1 MKQAFRSGLEKNLS
15 EKLDGQYK
23 FEPYSLPYTTHRKYI
38 PDFVH
43 EDKKVLIECKGFFRA
58 GDTQKYTA
66 VRDSLDNWELVF
78 VLSNPSKKVRKG
90 GKITMGE
97 WCEKNNFKHY
107 TVDTAKEMT
116 KYIKGKKKPCP

>member
-1 MKQAFRSGLEKNLS
+1 MTQFRSGLEKSLS
-15 EKLDGQYK
+15 EKLDGQYL

-43 EDKKVLIECKGFFRA
+43 EQKKVLIECKGFFRA

-66 VRDSLDNWELVF
+66 IQASLEEGWELIF
-78 VLSNPSKKVRKG
+78 VLSNPNKKVRKG

-97 WCEKNNFKHY
+97 WCVKNGFKHY
-107 TVDTAKEMT
+107 TLDTAKELT
-116 KYIKGKKKPCP
+116 KYIKGKQCL

>member
-1 MKQAFRSGLEKNLS
+1 MKRALRSGLEKDLS

-23 FEPYSLPYTTHRKYI
+23 FEPYDLPYTVHKKYL

-43 EDKKVLIECKGFFRA
+43 EGKAVLVECKGFFRV

-66 VRDSLDNWELVF
+66 IRDSMPEWELVF

-97 WCEKNNFKHY
+97 WCDKEGFKHF
-107 TVDTAKEMT
+107 TIETAKELT
-116 KYIKGKKKPCP
+116 RYIKRKKV

>member
-1 MKQAFRSGLEKNLS
+1 MTQFRSGLEKSLS
-15 EKLDGQYK
+15 EKLDGGYV

-43 EDKKVLIECKGFFRA
+43 EQKKVLIECKGFFRA

-78 VLSNPSKKVRKG
+78 VLSNPNKKVRKG

-97 WCEKNNFKHY
+97 WCDKEGFKWF
-107 TVDTAKEMT
+107 TLKTLKELKRYGIT
-116 KYIKGKKKPCP
+116 TE

>member
-1 MKQAFRSGLEKNLS
+1 MKRIFRSGLEKSLS
-15 EKLDGQYK
+15 EKLDGQFK
-23 FEPYSLPYTTHRKYI
+23 FEPYDLPYTVHKKYL

-43 EDKKVLIECKGFFRA
+43 EGKAILIECKGFFRV

-66 VRDSLDNWELVF
+66 IRDSMPEWELVF

-97 WCEKNNFKHY
+97 WCDKEGFKHF
-107 TVDTAKEMT
+107 TVDTAKELT
-116 KYIKGKKKPCP
+116 RYIKRKKV

>member
-1 MKQAFRSGLEKNLS
+1 MKRAFRSGLEKDLS

-23 FEPYSLPYTTHRKYI
+23 FEPYDLPYTVHKKYL

-43 EDKKVLIECKGFFRA
+43 EGKAVLVECKGFFRV

-66 VRDSLDNWELVF
+66 IRDSMPEWELVF

-97 WCEKNNFKHY
+97 WCDKEGFKHF
-107 TVDTAKEMT
+107 TIETARELT
-116 KYIKGKKKPCP
+116 RYIKRKKV

>member
-1 MKQAFRSGLEKNLS
+1 MKRAFRSGLEKDLS

-23 FEPYSLPYTTHRKYI
+23 FEPYDLPYTVHKKYL

-43 EDKKVLIECKGFFRA
+43 EGKAVLVECKGFFRV

-66 VRDSLDNWELVF
+66 IRDSMPEWELIF

-97 WCEKNNFKHY
+97 WCDKEGFKHF
-107 TVDTAKEMT
+107 TIETAKELT
-116 KYIKGKKKPCP
+116 RYIKRKKV

>member
-1 MKQAFRSGLEKNLS
+1 MKRAFRSGLEKDLS

-23 FEPYSLPYTTHRKYI
+23 FEPYDIPYTVHKKYL

-43 EDKKVLIECKGFFRA
+43 EGKAVLVECKGFFRV

-66 VRDSLDNWELVF
+66 IRDSMPEWELVF
-78 VLSNPSKKVRKG
+78 VLSNPNKKVRKG

-97 WCEKNNFKHY
+97 WCEKEGFQHY
-107 TVDTAKEMT
+107 TIETAKELT
-116 KYIKGKKKPCP
+116 RYIKRKKV

>member
-1 MKQAFRSGLEKNLS
+1 MKRIFRSGLEKSLS

-23 FEPYSLPYTTHRKYI
+23 FEPYDLPYTVHKKYL

-43 EDKKVLIECKGFFRA
+43 EGKAILIECKGFFRV

-66 VRDSLDNWELVF
+66 IRDSMPEWELVF

-97 WCEKNNFKHY
+97 WCDKEGFKHF
-107 TVDTAKEMT
+107 TIETSKELT
-116 KYIKGKKKPCP
+116 RYIKRKKV

>member
-1 MKQAFRSGLEKNLS
+1 MSQFRSGLEKKLS
-15 EKLDGQYK
+15 EKLDGGYV
-23 FEPYSLPYTTHRKYI
+23 FEPYSIPYTTHRKYI

-66 VRDSLDNWELVF
+66 IQDSLDGGWELVF

-90 GKITMGE
+90 GKINMGE
-97 WCEKNNFKHY
+97 WCDKYNMKHY
-107 TVDTAKEMT
+107 TLDTVKELT
-116 KYIKGKKKPCP
+116 KYIKGKQ

>member
-1 MKQAFRSGLEKNLS
+1 MTQFRSGLEKSLS
-15 EKLDGQYK
+15 EKLDGGYV

-43 EDKKVLIECKGFFRA
+43 EQKKVLIECKGFFRA

-66 VRDSLDNWELVF
+66 VRDSHKGNWELVF
-78 VLSNPSKKVRKG
+78 VLSNPNKKVRKG

-97 WCEKNNFKHY
+97 WCVKNGFKHY
-107 TVDTAKEMT
+107 TLDTAKELT
-116 KYIKGKKKPCP
+116 KYIKEKKLCL

>member
-1 MKQAFRSGLEKNLS
+1 MTQFRSGLEKKLS
-15 EKLDGQYK
+15 EKLDGQYL
-23 FEPYSLPYTTHRKYI
+23 FEPYSIPYTTHRKYI

-66 VRDSLDNWELVF
+66 IQDSLDGGWELVF

-90 GKITMGE
+90 GKINMGE
-97 WCEKNNFKHY
+97 WCAKNNMKHY
-107 TVDTAKEMT
+107 TLDTAKELT
-116 KYIKGKKKPCP
+116 KYIKGKR

>member
-1 MKQAFRSGLEKNLS
+1 MPQFRSGLEKKLS
-15 EKLDGQYK
+15 EKLDGHYL
-23 FEPYSLPYTTHRKYI
+23 FEPYSIPYTTHRKYI

-66 VRDSLDNWELVF
+66 IQDSLDGGWELVF

-90 GKITMGE
+90 GKINMGE
-97 WCEKNNFKHY
+97 WCDKYNMKHY
-107 TVDTAKEMT
+107 TLDTVKELT
-116 KYIKGKKKPCP
+116 KYIKGKQ